1 MGDGGFAWGL
11 MISSADGNVLLSG
24 VKWGAGFN
32 EVEIEEAMAC
42 FFFFLLARQHGRRGY
57 KSYLQKGFLNLD
69 IQTNEKMLSRRKVG
83 WIASSI
89 WLLKTCVCL
98 FLSSIY

>member
-42 FFFFLLARQHGRRGY
+42 FFCLQDNMGEGVTRAIFRRDFSILISKLTKRCYLGGRWAGLHLPY
-57 KSYLQKGFLNLD
+57 G
-69 IQTNEKMLSRRKVG
+69 
-83 WIASSI
+83 
-89 WLLKTCVCL
+89 C
-98 FLSSIY
+98 